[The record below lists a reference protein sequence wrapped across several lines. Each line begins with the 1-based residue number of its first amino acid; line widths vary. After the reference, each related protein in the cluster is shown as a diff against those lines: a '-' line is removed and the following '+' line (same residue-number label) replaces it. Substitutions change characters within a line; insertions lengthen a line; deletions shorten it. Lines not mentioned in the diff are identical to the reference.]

1 MTGPA
6 APRAPQTDVDSA
18 GSTRQVA
25 LASLPAR
32 LLPASPHAPRV
43 LSDDREF
50 QDGEVVPGTR
60 YTVRRLI
67 GTGGM
72 GRVYEVEH
80 IELGKRF
87 VLKSL
92 QRELSRREDLVARLR
107 NEWRALARL
116 EHPNIVNVTDAGTS
130 TNGVPF
136 YVMER
141 LEGETL
147 GALLYRARRLPPPR
161 ALAIAAGIL
170 EGLHAAHQIGVV
182 HRDVKP
188 PNVFLTAS
196 AVKILDFGIA
206 KIRDAKDVIT
216 ARGIAVGTPRYMSP
230 EQAQGTSVDARSD
243 IYATGLMLFE
253 MVSGVGPFDDT
264 KDHNELLL
272 AHLGRKAPL
281 LSSICVVAP
290 ELDAVVAGM
299 LAKDPRER
307 PSSAHDVAETL
318 VHLSQRYARF
328 VGTQVPTLNVTP
340 QPASNLEPSTRVEG
354 RRPTAPVAATRPDA
368 PLALEKAQASAGE
381 TTALQPA
388 IEVATTI
395 APTFTTSGATQRMP
409 HVMLPHV
416 PSFHGPDTIVD
427 RPTQAPT
434 EVPAGAEQTEALRI
448 VPPPPGAPP
457 ELDPGPTRT
466 HVPAAEGPNLTPPPV
481 VPTASLK
488 LAASRARGLGLAAA
502 FGLVVLTIIAAAV
515 WALRPRPVPG
525 IASFPPVPAAPPAG
539 AAVRPVD
546 EPVVAPSPLTAV
558 EPTAV
563 PAVELARPV
572 PPAEAAPP
580 APAPVAAKSVAKPAV
595 ASTNIKK
602 SKGIFLTPRT
612 ASAPAPVPPESRP
625 KSRAAAMPVSGL

>member
-1 MTGPA
+1 
-6 APRAPQTDVDSA
+6 
-18 GSTRQVA
+18 
-25 LASLPAR
+25 
-32 LLPASPHAPRV
+32 

-50 QDGEVVPGTR
+50 LDGEVVPGTR

-80 IELGKRF
+80 RELGKRF

-92 QRELSRREDLVARLR
+92 QRELARREDLVARLR

-116 EHPNIVNVTDAGTS
+116 EHPNIVSVTDAGTS
-130 TNGVPF
+130 DSGVPF

-147 GALLYRARRLPPPR
+147 GALLYRQRRLHPEQ
-161 ALAIAAGIL
+161 ALGIAAGIL

-196 AVKILDFGIA
+196 SVKILDFGIA

-253 MVSGVGPFDDT
+253 MLSGVGPFDDV

-307 PSSAHDVAETL
+307 PASARDVAETL
-318 VHLSQRYARF
+318 RSLSQRYGRF
-328 VGTQVPTLNVTP
+328 VGEHAPTLNAP
-340 QPASNLEPSTRVEG
+340 R
-354 RRPTAPVAATRPDA
+354 PVASFEPTTRLDTARPLSPVAVTRPEA
-368 PLALEKAQASAGE
+368 PLALERAARGGD
-381 TTALQPA
+381 TTTLQPA
-388 IEVATTI
+388 IEVATTLSQ
-395 APTFTTSGATQRMP
+395 ALPGAGGTQRLPHAVLAAGAT
-409 HVMLPHV
+409 
-416 PSFHGPDTIVD
+416 FHGPDTLVD
-427 RPTQAPT
+427 GPTQAPT
-434 EVPAGAEQTEALRI
+434 AVPAPAAERTEILRLA
-448 VPPPPGAPP
+448 PPAPGQPP

-466 HVPAAEGPNLTPPPV
+466 LLPAIEAPNLTPPPV
-481 VPTASLK
+481 VPAALLPAKATARRGGWLLSIAVLGCVAIASGVAWGFRGRPAP
-488 LAASRARGLGLAAA
+488 LAAPS
-502 FGLVVLTIIAAAV
+502 AAAV
-515 WALRPRPVPG
+515 T
-525 IASFPPVPAAPPAG
+525 PPEPPA
-539 AAVRPVD
+539 PVT
-546 EPVVAPSPLTAV
+546 TAH
-558 EPTAV
+558 EET
-563 PAVELARPV
+563 
-572 PPAEAAPP
+572 P
-580 APAPVAAKSVAKPAV
+580 APAPPPAAAATADAPPPAAPVAEPARAAAVPRPSKVAASAP
-595 ASTNIKK
+595 NIRK
-602 SKGIFLTPRT
+602 SKGIFLTPSPPS
-612 ASAPAPVPPESRP
+612 ASGAGGSKPKPES
-625 KSRAAAMPVSGL
+625 SMPGSGL